1 MVLLFLACTARPED
15 SSPTVDTG
23 PFPVGTLALRFD
35 MDHDYREAMEE
46 EAIGPFEGS
55 FWRADQVDALGP
67 MEGAEDLGGISVAEV
82 DLTGEA
88 TDVLFTSMD
97 LPPVEVV
104 VLGFIDSDLNAADG
118 DGGPDKKD
126 PVTLPNE
133 NRFQVVSGAESEVTV
148 YFGFLHP

>member
-1 MVLLFLACTARPED
+1 MFLLLVSCVGTETD
-15 SSPTVDTG
+15 SAAKMDTG
-23 PFPVGTLALRFD
+23 PYPPGTLAMRFD
-35 MDHDYREAMEE
+35 IDHDYRDAMEE
-46 EAIGPFEGS
+46 AALGPFEGA

-82 DLTGEA
+82 DLTGDPTA
-88 TDVLFTSMD
+88 VLFTSLD
-97 LPPVEVV
+97 LPPIEVV
-104 VLGFIDSDLNAADG
+104 VLGFVDSDGNAAEG

-133 NRFQVVSGAESEVTV
+133 NRFQVVSGAETEVTV